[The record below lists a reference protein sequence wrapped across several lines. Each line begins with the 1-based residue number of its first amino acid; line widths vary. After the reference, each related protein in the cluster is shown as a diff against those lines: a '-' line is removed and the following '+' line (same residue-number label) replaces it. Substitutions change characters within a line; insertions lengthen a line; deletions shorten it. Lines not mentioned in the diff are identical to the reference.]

1 MIAFE
6 CGLTTPATA
15 FTWDGVRRISD
26 TWNKDQTLAFAFQS
40 RVEIKRNQ
48 YERWLASWVAYMFWR
63 DLCFVLKTDM
73 PDARYLLKRTKIT
86 YSVLDNT
93 GAFAFEA

>member
-1 MIAFE
+1 
-6 CGLTTPATA
+6 
-15 FTWDGVRRISD
+15 
-26 TWNKDQTLAFAFQS
+26 
-40 RVEIKRNQ
+40 
-48 YERWLASWVAYMFWR
+48 MFWR